1 MKMYKVNGDYLE
13 RNVKAKK
20 VIYTCY
26 DTSIKE
32 LRTIEKLYVEDDGH
46 FSITEQISMT
56 KENFKD
62 TGLKVV
68 EIEKKNVVITTQYY
82 IPNFINEINADDT
95 IINEL

>member
-1 MKMYKVNGDYLE
+1 MYKVNGDYLE

-20 VIYTCY
+20 VVYTCY
-26 DTSIKE
+26 DTGIKE
-32 LRTIEKLYVEDDGH
+32 LRKIEKIYVEGDGN
-46 FSITEQISMT
+46 FSISEQISMT

-68 EIEKKNVVITTQYY
+68 EIEKKNVVITTQYH

-95 IINEL
+95 IINEQ